1 MQSRTQRIS
10 FARGEGVNVLLRG
23 HSRLFFGITTLLD
36 VLLVAAAWILAYMIR
51 FHWGPALVM
60 RPAWLF
66 SMQGGVAQPFAELAI
81 LLPVVILCNLVALGS
96 VGLYQPL
103 RPRSRRWELR
113 RVCKASFL
121 AWIGMLAVFYF
132 LRQSR
137 YSLKMVTLFLMA
149 NTFALMVSRYFLRKI
164 LSSFRARGIGLR
176 HIAIIG
182 IGKAGQ
188 EALLRLRHS
197 PWAGAA
203 VQYFVD
209 AENNSGKS
217 ELHGVPIMHC
227 ADNLLACLW
236 ENPVDAVFVA
246 VPMRQTDSLNA
257 ILAELAKL
265 PVTVAVV
272 PDFGR
277 AATLRSSVGEFEG
290 MPIIQLRDTPI
301 CGWHAIAKR
310 SVDIVGSLL
319 GILIMGIP
327 MFILALL
334 VKLTDRGPIL
344 FKQVRMGVGGKAFNI
359 WKFRSMRVDAEE
371 ESGPVWTVAHD
382 PRCTLLGKLMRR
394 TSLDELPQLFNV
406 LRGDMSL
413 VGPRPERPHFVE
425 EFVKD
430 VPTYMLRHNV
440 KAGITGWAQIN
451 GMRGNTSLKKRLR
464 YDLYYINNWSFG
476 FDMLILLL
484 TPLSGI
490 LGKNAY

>member
-1 MQSRTQRIS
+1 M
-10 FARGEGVNVLLRG
+10 LRG
-23 HSRLFFGITTLLD
+23 HSRLFFGITVLLD
-36 VLLVAAAWILAYMIR
+36 VLLVETAWVLAYVIR
-51 FHWGPALVM
+51 FHWGPTLVTQ
-60 RPAWLF
+60 PAWLF
-66 SMQGGVAQPFAELAI
+66 SMQGGVAQPFTEFAI
-81 LLPVVILCNLVALGS
+81 LLPVVILCNLIAIGS
-96 VGLYQPL
+96 VGLYQPI
-103 RPRSRRWELR
+103 RSRSRRRELR

-149 NTFALMVSRYFLRKI
+149 NTFALAASRYFLRK
-164 LSSFRARGIGLR
+164 LLNNFRARGIGLR
-176 HIAIIG
+176 RIAIIG

-188 EALLRLRHS
+188 EALLRLRHN
-197 PWAGAA
+197 PWAAAA

-217 ELHGVPIMHC
+217 EIHGVPVMHC
-227 ADNLLACLW
+227 ADNLLACLR

-246 VPMRQTDSLNA
+246 IPMRMTDRLNA
-257 ILAELAKL
+257 ILAELVKL
-265 PVTVAVV
+265 PVTVAVI
-272 PDFGR
+272 PDFGG

-301 CGWHAIAKR
+301 CGWYAIAKR
-310 SVDIVGSLL
+310 SLDIAGSLL
-319 GILIMGIP
+319 GLLFLSIP
-327 MFILALL
+327 MLILALL
-334 VKLTDRGPIL
+334 VKLTSKGPVL

-359 WKFRSMRVDAEE
+359 WKFRSMLVGAEKD
-371 ESGPVWTVAHD
+371 SGPVWAVERD
-382 PRCTLLGKLMRR
+382 PRCTLLGRILRR

>member
-1 MQSRTQRIS
+1 
-10 FARGEGVNVLLRG
+10 LLRG
-23 HSRLFFGITTLLD
+23 HSRLFFGITILLD
-36 VLLVAAAWILAYMIR
+36 VLLAAAAWVLAYMIR
-51 FHWGPALVM
+51 FHWGPALVTQ
-60 RPAWLF
+60 PAWLF
-66 SMQGGVAQPFAELAI
+66 SMQGGVAQPFMEFAI
-81 LLPVVILCNLVALGS
+81 LLPVVILCNLIALGS
-96 VGLYQPL
+96 VGLYRPL
-103 RPRSRRWELR
+103 RPRSLR
-113 RVCKASFL
+113 RELQRVLRASFL

-137 YSLKMVTLFLMA
+137 YSLKMVTLFLVA
-149 NTFALMVSRYFLRKI
+149 NTFALMASRYFLRK
-164 LSSFRARGIGLR
+164 LLRNFRARGVGLR

-188 EALLRLRHS
+188 EAFLQLRHN

-209 AENNSGKS
+209 AENNSGKN
-217 ELHGVPIMHC
+217 EIHGVPVMHC
-227 ADNLLACLW
+227 ADNLLGCLR
-236 ENPVDAVFVA
+236 ESPVDAVFVA
-246 VPMRQTDSLNA
+246 VPMRKTDRLNA

-265 PVTVAVV
+265 PVTVAVI
-272 PDFGR
+272 PDFGG
-277 AATLRSSVGEFEG
+277 AVTLRSSVGEFEG

-301 CGWHAIAKR
+301 CGCHAIAKR
-310 SVDIVGSLL
+310 SVDIAGSLL
-319 GILIMGIP
+319 GLLILGIP
-327 MFILALL
+327 MLVLAFL
-334 VKLTDRGPIL
+334 VKLTGKGPVF

-371 ESGPVWTVAHD
+371 DSGPVWTVEHD
-382 PRCTLLGKLMRR
+382 SRCTFLGGIMRR
-394 TSLDELPQLFNV
+394 ASLDELPQLFNV

-413 VGPRPERPHFVE
+413 VGPRPERPHFVK
-425 EFVKD
+425 EFVRD
-430 VPTYMLRHNV
+430 IPAYMLRHNV
-440 KAGITGWAQIN
+440 KAGITGWAQVN